1 MNKQEIIK
9 LAISMNFKLNYDR
22 YDDKGY
28 PGSSST
34 LRYLRFVSKDDNLD
48 EKDLRWIWYKED
60 SNQDNIA
67 RGILIQK
74 RLKKKKEIQEFLK
87 Y

>member
-22 YDDKGY
+22 YDDKEY

-48 EKDLRWIWYKED
+48 EKDLRWIWYKEG

>member
-1 MNKQEIIK
+1 MDKQEIIQ
-9 LAISMNFKLNYDR
+9 LAESMGFKLNYDKF
-22 YDDKGY
+22 DDKEY
-28 PGSSST
+28 PGDSNV